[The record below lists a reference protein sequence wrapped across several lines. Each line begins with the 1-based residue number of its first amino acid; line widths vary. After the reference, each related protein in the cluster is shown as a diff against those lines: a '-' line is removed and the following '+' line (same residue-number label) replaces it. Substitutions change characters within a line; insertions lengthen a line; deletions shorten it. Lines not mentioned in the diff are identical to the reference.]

1 MIVLTDLAH
10 KLEEIL
16 NNSNIASVFQ
26 FVVKSQGYHLD
37 SIADQKTGK
46 NTIPVFVGIAGG
58 EYNAVP
64 NLKQVNFNYS
74 ISIWFPIRFK
84 ESFYL
89 LNEYL
94 EETFVA
100 KTIDI
105 KGQKALCNISIA
117 EYSEITDVHL
127 DQFEEWVEDN
137 YDGAVRVMKKEHD
150 ISEEYM
156 AMTFNL
162 YATTLGDGFSFAND
176 VKFGLSAKL
185 PIFASNK
192 FVDEDDIVF
201 ERKSES
207 DDLENNKYAWIDEQ
221 ETLVY
226 TETIL
231 TNELNEETK
240 LFQYVPSAQEYR
252 EIGLKMKY
260 SFDYI
265 ATENTT
271 TQNVNLVWDSS
282 GTGAS
287 ITPMSEQLV
296 GVDKFAKNTANI
308 TNFSKSI
315 VVYPKDDNFWRTFML
330 CYNLQCLD
338 TLEELKLVKSYKL
351 GTQTFEVEYDQ
362 LALSI
367 NENIELGSPLSLTIS
382 FGDKK

>member
-74 ISIWFPIRFK
+74 VSIWFPIRFK

-105 KGQKALCNISIA
+105 NGQKALCNISIA

-127 DQFEEWVEDN
+127 DQFEEWVEDT
-137 YDGAVRVMKKEHD
+137 YEGAVRVMKKEHD

-162 YATTLGDGFSFAND
+162 YATTLGDGFSFGND
-176 VKFGLSAKL
+176 VKFKLSAEL
-185 PIFASNK
+185 PVFTSNK
-192 FVDEDDIVF
+192 IVVNGDTYT
-201 ERKSES
+201 RYSDA
-207 DDLENNKYAWIDEQ
+207 DDLTNDKYAWKFEEDIIFTD
-221 ETLVY
+221 
-226 TETIL
+226 TI
-231 TNELNEETK
+231 TTTELNESTTLYHLINEE
-240 LFQYVPSAQEYR
+240 YV
-252 EIGLKMKY
+252 EIAGVQLSY
-260 SFDYI
+260 SFDYEL
-265 ATENTT
+265 TDETYSDS
-271 TQNVNLVWDSS
+271 VNLVWDSS
-282 GTGAS
+282 GTGANIS
-287 ITPMSEQLV
+287 PMTQQLI
-296 GVDKFAKNTANI
+296 GVDPYAKNEANI

-315 VVYPKDDNFWRTFML
+315 VVFPKDDEFWKLFLL
-330 CYNLQCLD
+330 CYNLQYLQK
-338 TLEELKLVKSYKL
+338 LNNLKLIKQYKIGNSL
-351 GTQTFEVEYDQ
+351 FEIEYNQ

-367 NENIELGSPLSLTIS
+367 NENIELGSPLSFTIA
-382 FGDKK
+382 FGDKQ